1 MDFTIGDKRGNG
13 IRMGEGEFV
22 YAHLPN
28 DVREYLGTIRI
39 DDDGTPYLNYE
50 LGIFSS
56 LPFPVR
62 RTENA

>member
-50 LGIFSS
+50 LN
-56 LPFPVR
+56 P
-62 RTENA
+62 EN